1 MSIMCPPTQQVA
13 WGLLCWSHGLTW
25 IWLLPWDLSIGP
37 RTQPNL
43 AAEAMLSSPQTPLG
57 VGRRGDPGRLWLFKD
72 LRTQLEENW
81 LSWGAHGS
89 LPESSKALDPIPS
102 LRATTLPQ
110 AGWSGVGVTMEIAP
124 CSILFK
130 EGLGVALCGRKQ
142 GEVGGSCL
150 CPVFPFVT

>member
-1 MSIMCPPTQQVA
+1 MPTHIA
-13 WGLLCWSHGLTW
+13 GSLGASLLVSGPRLVWP
-25 IWLLPWDLSIGP
+25 LPWDLSTGP

-57 VGRRGDPGRLWLFKD
+57 IGRRGDPGRLWLLKD
-72 LRTQLEENW
+72 LGTQLEENW

-89 LPESSKALDPIPS
+89 LPESSKAPDSIPS
-102 LRATTLPQ
+102 LRATVSPQ

-130 EGLGVALCGRKQ
+130 EGLGVALCGRNSK
-142 GEVGGSCL
+142 GK
-150 CPVFPFVT
+150 